1 MIILKLVNEKVPE
14 LDAEEDVSLEEEWC
28 KSKKNLGRLSQGSF
42 GSSNLTKEDDK
53 EDVQN
58 RKGMVI
64 VNGQSWL
71 V

>member
-1 MIILKLVNEKVPE
+1 MQEQ
-14 LDAEEDVSLEEEWC
+14 DC
-28 KSKKNLGRLSQGSF
+28 RLSQGSF

-64 VNGQSWL
+64 VNGQG
-71 V
+71 